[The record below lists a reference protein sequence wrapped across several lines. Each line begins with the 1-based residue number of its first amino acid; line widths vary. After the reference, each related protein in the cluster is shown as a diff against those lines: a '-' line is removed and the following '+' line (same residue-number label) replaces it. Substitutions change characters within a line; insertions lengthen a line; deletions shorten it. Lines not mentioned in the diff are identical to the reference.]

1 MQIHLIAFD
10 IPFPAD
16 YGGAIDVFYKLK
28 ALHKLG
34 FRVILHC
41 FQYGNR
47 LPSKELEQFSEK
59 VFYYK
64 RPISINSFFAFRPF
78 IVQTRNDK
86 ALLDNLLLDNAPIFF
101 EGTHSTFWID
111 HPLLKNRQKYVRIH
125 NIESQYYKHL
135 ANLESNFFKKIFF
148 WTESW
153 KLKGYEKSIFKDTS
167 LFFLAISKND
177 FRILEK
183 NKVNHIKLLPPFHPF
198 SKVEILEGKGNYVL
212 FHGNL
217 SISDNEQSAIFLIEK
232 VFSIIN
238 IPFVI
243 AGKSPSKKIKQIA
256 AQFPN
261 ISIVENPSE
270 IYLKQLIQEAHIN
283 LLWSMQAEGIKLK
296 LFYALFQGRFVVSND
311 NIVLNTGLEKFTTIA
326 NTADEIK
333 TIIYSLFLQNFD
345 NQQINLRIKGL
356 ESAVIKQNEF
366 LKEIFYKN

>member
-59 VFYYK
+59 SFYYK
-64 RPISINSFFAFRPF
+64 RPISIKSFFAFTPF

-101 EGTHSTFWID
+101 EGTHSTFWIN
-111 HPLLKNRQKYVRIH
+111 HPLLKNRKKYVRMH

-135 ANLESNFFKKIFF
+135 ARLESNFLKKIFF
-148 WTESW
+148 WIESY
-153 KLKGYEKSIFKDTS
+153 KLEKYEKQ
-167 LFFLAISKND
+167 LFAFDCLLFLAISKND
-177 FRILEK
+177 FKKIKKNTR
-183 NKVNHIKLLPPFHPF
+183 NKVELLPPFHPF
-198 SKVEILEGKGNYVL
+198 AKVEILEGKGNYVL

-232 VFSIIN
+232 VFSIFN

-311 NIVLNTGLEKFTTIA
+311 NIVLNTGFEKLTTIT
-326 NTADEIK
+326 NTADEI
-333 TIIYSLFLQNFD
+333 IIIIRNLFLQNFD
-345 NQQINLRIKGL
+345 NQQINLRITGL

>member
-1 MQIHLIAFD
+1 M
-10 IPFPAD
+10 
-16 YGGAIDVFYKLK
+16 
-28 ALHKLG
+28 
-34 FRVILHC
+34 
-41 FQYGNR
+41 
-47 LPSKELEQFSEK
+47 
-59 VFYYK
+59 
-64 RPISINSFFAFRPF
+64 
-78 IVQTRNDK
+78 
-86 ALLDNLLLDNAPIFF
+86 
-101 EGTHSTFWID
+101 
-111 HPLLKNRQKYVRIH
+111 H

-135 ANLESNFFKKIFF
+135 ARLESNFLKKIFF
-148 WTESW
+148 WIESY
-153 KLKGYEKSIFKDTS
+153 KLEKYEKQ
-167 LFFLAISKND
+167 LFAFDCLLFLAISKND
-177 FRILEK
+177 FKKIKKNTR
-183 NKVNHIKLLPPFHPF
+183 NKVELLPPFHPF
-198 SKVEILEGKGNYVL
+198 AKVEILEGKGNYVL

-232 VFSIIN
+232 VFSIFN

-311 NIVLNTGLEKFTTIA
+311 NIVLNTGFEKLTTIT
-326 NTADEIK
+326 NTADEI
-333 TIIYSLFLQNFD
+333 IIIIRNLFLQNFD
-345 NQQINLRIKGL
+345 NQQINLRITGL